1 MKYTNGFFQLDI
13 RENGVYVH
21 IYPEKDGGK
30 KVATQELAEYLEK
43 CGIHD
48 YQLPELNKRISEAS
62 QEVDLFV
69 TVNKVPEVKEMAKIR
84 ISDDKMM
91 AFIRFYPPSKNGD
104 YMSEQDILDELTKA
118 KVIYGIS
125 PKVLKACL
133 VAKQYCRDIPIA
145 KGKAVVPGKNARIV
159 YQFNTTPTAKPK
171 LLEDGSVD
179 FHELNL
185 FTSVKEGDL
194 LAELIPETEGEPGQD
209 IFGNAVPPA
218 KVNKAVLKFGRN
230 IQLSEDKTK
239 LYSEVNGDVKL
250 EGDTVFVSNTYTVPA
265 DVDTSTGDIHYTGNV
280 FVTGNVRTGF
290 TIEASGDIEVN
301 GVVEGAVL
309 IAGGNIV
316 LKRGVQGMGKGSLQ
330 AGNDIVTKFME
341 SCNAKAGH
349 TINTGSSLHSNLIAG
364 ESVIVSG
371 RKGFLIGG
379 NVCAGKRIEASVFGN
394 KMNTATNLKVGVE
407 PDVMKRFKELAAVIK
422 EKQDKMLENRQLLEM
437 LKKKMIE
444 GQKLLP
450 NQITM
455 AKQAGADLKK
465 LGEELE
471 KESAEYMFLKQ
482 EIENNTD
489 GRIVANH
496 TIYPGVTLII
506 SNRVYPIKDVRSRCQ
521 FRMSEADVVSLPV

>member
-13 RENGVYVH
+13 RKNGVYVH

-30 KVATQELAEYLEK
+30 KVTTQELVEYLEK
-43 CGIHD
+43 CDIHD
-48 YQLPELNKRISEAS
+48 YQLPELNKGITEAT

-69 TVNKVPEVKEMAKIR
+69 TSNIIPEVKEMAKVHV
-84 ISDDKMM
+84 SDDKMM
-91 AFIRFYPPSKNGD
+91 AFIRFYPPSKNGNH
-104 YMSEQDILDELTKA
+104 MSEEDILDELTRA

-125 PKVLKACL
+125 NKVVKACL

-145 KGKAVVPGKNARIV
+145 KGKAVVQGKNGEIV
-159 YQFNTTPTAKPK
+159 YKFNTAPTAKPK

-194 LAELIPETEGEPGQD
+194 LAELVPEVEGEPGKD
-209 IFGNAVPPA
+209 VFGNDIQPS
-218 KVNKAVLKFGRN
+218 KVNKAILKFGRN

-250 EGDTVFVSNTYTVPA
+250 EVDTVFVSNTYTVPA

-280 FVTGNVRTGF
+280 YVTGNVRAGF

-316 LKRGVQGMGKGSLQ
+316 LKRGVQGMGKGNLQ
-330 AGNDIVTKFME
+330 AGNDIVTKFLE
-341 SCNAKAGH
+341 SCNVKAGH
-349 TINTGSSLHSNLIAG
+349 TINTGSCLHSNLIAG
-364 ESVIVSG
+364 EAVIVSG

-394 KMNTATNLKVGVE
+394 KMYTATNLKVGVD
-407 PDVMKRFKELAAVIK
+407 PDVMNRFKELAAIIK
-422 EKQDKMLENRQLLEM
+422 EKQEKMLENRQLLEM
-437 LKKKMIE
+437 LKKKLTE

-450 NQITM
+450 NQIAM
-455 AKQAGADLKK
+455 AKQAGDDFKK

-471 KESAEYMFLKQ
+471 KDSAEYMFLKQ

-489 GRIVANH
+489 GRIVVNH
-496 TIYPGVTLII
+496 TVYPGVTIII

-521 FRMSEADVVSLPV
+521 FRMSQADVVSLPV